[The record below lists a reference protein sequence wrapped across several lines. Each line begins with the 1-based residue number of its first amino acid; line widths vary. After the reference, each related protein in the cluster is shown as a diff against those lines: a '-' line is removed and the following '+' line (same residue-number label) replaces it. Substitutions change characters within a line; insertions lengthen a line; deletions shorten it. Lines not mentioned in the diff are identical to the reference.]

1 MKKFLTAILS
11 VLLVV
16 TVSLFVAACQPAPKD
31 DDKNPGGNPPIET
44 PETDVDITISDNS
57 LKVNLEGHQLYVT
70 SIGQAAD
77 YDTMRNLLTTS
88 MKLTEGTDFV
98 ANATLTAANVADG
111 DTVIIVAGAS
121 DKGMGAAGINAADE
135 IARANA
141 FAAKKSNINLIVV
154 QLGGSVRRGSTS
166 DAIFAAVCPAA
177 KVNLIIASADESDHK
192 FTSEWCK
199 NTPCYLYS
207 RGSKMVDSF
216 KFILGK

>member
-11 VLLVV
+11 VFLIATVAMFASACKAPEEDKKPDGDNSPPAV
-16 TVSLFVAACQPAPKD
+16 TQ
-31 DDKNPGGNPPIET
+31 
-44 PETDVDITISDNS
+44 DVTISDES
-57 LKVNLEGHQLYVT
+57 LKVNLDGHQLYVT

-88 MKLTEGTDFV
+88 MKLTEGTDFT
-98 ANATLTAANVADG
+98 ANATLKAADVADG

-121 DKGMGAAGINAADE
+121 DKGMGAAGINAASE
-135 IARANA
+135 IARANE
-141 FAAKKSNINLIVV
+141 FAAKNGTINVIVV

-177 KVNLIIASADESDHK
+177 KVNLIITSADSDGK
-192 FTSEWCK
+192 FSNEWSK
-199 NTPCYLYS
+199 DKPLYFYS

>member
-11 VLLVV
+11 VLLIA
-16 TVSLFVAACQPAPKD
+16 TVAMFASACKAPEE
-31 DDKNPGGNPPIET
+31 DKKPGGDNNTPPAVT
-44 PETDVDITISDNS
+44 QDVTISDES

-88 MKLTEGTDFV
+88 MKLTEGTDFT
-98 ANATLTAANVADG
+98 ANATLKAADVADG

-121 DKGMGAAGINAADE
+121 DKGMGAAGINAASE
-135 IARANA
+135 IARANE
-141 FAAKKSNINLIVV
+141 FAAKNGAINVIVV

-177 KVNLIIASADESDHK
+177 KVNLIITSADEDGK
-192 FTSEWCK
+192 FSNEWSK
-199 NTPCYLYS
+199 DKPLYFYS

>member
-11 VLLVV
+11 VLLIA
-16 TVSLFVAACQPAPKD
+16 TVAMFASACKAPED
-31 DDKNPGGNPPIET
+31 DNKNPGDNNPPAVTE
-44 PETDVDITISDNS
+44 DVTISDES

-98 ANATLTAANVADG
+98 ANATLKATDVADG

-177 KVNLIIASADESDHK
+177 KVNLIITSANEDGKFSDEWS
-192 FTSEWCK
+192 K
-199 NTPCYLYS
+199 NNPLYSYS